1 MGHIIFITMLIA
13 YLILRLSKFY
23 VISRLFLILTTI
35 IGLIFSTY
43 NIFIVEADYFYLFD
57 LLSSIYLINEIIF
70 PSTDKGYE
78 DVIEDLKTLRENN
91 KRLRGVFIYL
101 NDNTPE
107 SSAIEI
113 HKLKDLELFIGN
125 VDKLLNKN
133 IHSINKQK
141 LKNSLLVSNNLIVK
155 YNNI

>member
-1 MGHIIFITMLIA
+1 MLIA